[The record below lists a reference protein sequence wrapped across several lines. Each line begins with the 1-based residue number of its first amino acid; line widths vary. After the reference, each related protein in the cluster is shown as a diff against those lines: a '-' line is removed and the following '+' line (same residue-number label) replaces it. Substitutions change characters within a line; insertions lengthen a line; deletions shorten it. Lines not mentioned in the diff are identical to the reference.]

1 MRDEASES
9 IYSRKV
15 LRFPPFTVSIVSTA
29 VSEKVCVCAMA
40 MMRRA
45 LFGLL
50 VTTAVSAVG
59 IHVDSKGGNVTGG
72 FHYGLLHEDI
82 DNSGDG
88 GLYAELIRNRAFQSS
103 ERYAS
108 SLAGWFPV
116 DGTHLSLNT
125 LEEPLSEALSTSL
138 KVVPASASGQAGFFN
153 DGYWGI
159 DVKVQEYRGS
169 FWVRGDYSGH
179 FTASLQSN
187 ITGEQFGFTRVES
200 KSRADEWVEHDF
212 TLTPSKNAPSSNN
225 TFAITF
231 EAENL
236 KSESLDFNLI
246 SLFPPTYKGR
256 KNGLRLDL
264 VEALEGFHPTLF
276 RIPGGNMLE
285 GNRNTSYWDWK
296 DSIGPLKDRP
306 GFSGVWGYQQTHG
319 LGLLEYLEFAEDMGM
334 ELVLAV
340 YAGLS
345 LNGDVTPEDQLQQ
358 FIDDALDEIE
368 FIRGPPDSKWGAVRA
383 QLGHPEPWKL
393 KYVEIGNE
401 DWLAGAP
408 KGWETY
414 KDYRF
419 PLFLEAVNKAYPDIQ
434 VIASGSVYDGH
445 DIPSPGAGDYH
456 LYTTPDTWVA
466 EFGKFD
472 AVKTPHIIG
481 EMASTFPNGGT
492 GWGSGVLRPFPWWQ
506 GAVGE
511 GVALIGY
518 ERNADRIIGAI
529 YAPILR
535 NMNRWQ
541 WSITMLQFA
550 ADPAMTTRSTSW
562 YVWELMA
569 AHPITETLPATTD
582 FGPLYYVAG
591 KNEKSQGHVFKAA
604 VYNSTNGA
612 DVPVKLAF
620 DGVAAGTTA
629 ELTVLTG
636 PEDPYGTNDPFTGVN
651 IVKTTKTTVKS
662 DKNGTF
668 SFSLPNLSVA
678 VLDTK
683 GRRKAVRRQ
692 W

>member
-1 MRDEASES
+1 
-9 IYSRKV
+9 
-15 LRFPPFTVSIVSTA
+15 
-29 VSEKVCVCAMA
+29 
-40 MMRRA
+40 MMKQM

-50 VTTAVSAVG
+50 AVTTVSA
-59 IHVDSKGGNVTGG
+59 IDISISSKGNNTGG

-88 GLYAELIRNRAFQSS
+88 GLYAELIRNRAFQAS
-103 ERYAS
+103 EGFPS
-108 SLAGWFPV
+108 SLSGWYPINGV
-116 DGTHLSLNT
+116 ILSLNT
-125 LEEPLSEALSTSL
+125 LKEPLSSALSTSMN
-138 KVVPASASGQAGFFN
+138 VAPASGRGKAGFYN

-159 DVKVQEYRGS
+159 DVKVQPYRGS

-187 ITGEQFGFTRVES
+187 ITGERFGVVNIKS
-200 KSRADEWVEHDF
+200 KSRANAWVEHDF
-212 TLTPSKNAPSSNN
+212 TLTPTKNVPSSNN

-231 EAENL
+231 EAAGL
-236 KSESLDFNLI
+236 KSKSLDFNLI

-256 KNGLRLDL
+256 KNGMRRDL
-264 VEALEGFHPTLF
+264 VDALEGFHPTLF
-276 RIPGGNMLE
+276 RLPGGNMLE
-285 GNRNTSYWDWK
+285 GLTNKSFWNWK
-296 DSIGPLKDRP
+296 DSIGPLRDRP
-306 GFSGVWGYQQTHG
+306 GFSGVWDYQQTNG

-334 ELVLAV
+334 ELILAV

-368 FIRGPPDSKWGAVRA
+368 FIRGPADSKWGAIRA
-383 QLGHPEPWKL
+383 ALGHPEPWKL
-393 KYVEIGNE
+393 EYVEVGNE

-408 KGWETY
+408 EGWDTY
-414 KDYRF
+414 KEYRF
-419 PLFLEAVNKAYPDIQ
+419 PLFLKAINEACHSTDPDIQ
-434 VIASGSVYDGH
+434 VISSGSVYDGY

-472 AVKTPHIIG
+472 NVKTPHVIG

-492 GWGSGVLRPFPWWQ
+492 GWNSGVLRPFPWWQ

-511 GVALIGY
+511 AVALIGY

-569 AHPITETLPATTD
+569 AHPITKTLAADVD
-582 FGPLYYVAG
+582 FGPVYYVAG
-591 KNEKSQGHVFKAA
+591 KNEKTQGHVFKAA

-612 DVPVKLAF
+612 DVPVKITF

-636 PEDPYGTNDPFTGVN
+636 PKDPYAVNDPHTGVN
-651 IVKTTKTTVKS
+651 VVKTRKTSVKS
-662 DKNGTF
+662 DRHGTF
-668 SFSLPNLSVA
+668 SFRLPNLSVA

-683 GRRKAVRRQ
+683 GRRKTIKREF
-692 W
+692 